1 MMNVAIQAR
10 TFDELNQADLEQ
22 IYQHGRE
29 EMLRDR
35 TFSILLARADTAAK
49 LEAFAFA
56 GERGLS
62 GWTTKELIEISNR
75 FRLLSSPENEI
86 RLYRE
91 CTDEAFR
98 RAPRVREFYVL
109 ALNRLGRP
117 AEAIEE
123 ASRLIAEGGQ
133 NALLWGTLG
142 ECYSARIFFAEQLAE
157 ALAANPASPT
167 AIDPD
172 LVARFPG
179 YFPHLSL
186 AEMTVPLAHALRQ
199 ENLKAATNIFRSG
212 FRESGTS
219 FSGLGWLLR
228 TLDHLADLCIQR
240 TRLQAA
246 ASAEAATSDDAV
258 RLRLADDEIWSVRKE
273 IAGQIQLIAIALE
286 LQGGSESL
294 DYWTNAGM
302 LLLAVIQNAPLAMIQ
317 ARLSR
322 LFTRVDAAFKLAIT
336 AAELRRIRG
345 QYLILRE
352 AFQADS
358 DQQSTLAAQCG
369 LAEFAIAACEAGRL
383 RFMERGSA
391 QEAQAVAPPASQS
404 RTVATAQTFLEKTVN
419 FLALTGNLVAVYI
432 SGAIGRVGARVPD
445 LLINRQVQEDL
456 ADIVETKVLQALVP
470 EERQNPRAII
480 RRIQQVV
487 GNGLKVG
494 DLQDLQSSAHYS
506 FDARSDGLIALS
518 GVDHNLRRYTRTT
531 TDLTATLLMQNG
543 DCRETMYLN
552 GALFSCWQQVEV
564 KRCIAN
570 ALRCL
575 DIRYEAGFQAIVN
588 EEIPALLRYQLRGG
602 QVAVYVDGLE
612 MRAKYFAA
620 RASDSDPTGLL
631 RTYGRAEILDEQPL
645 TQYELENSI
654 LHVLYR
660 DGSSR
665 WLAPRD
671 PDTGRWRPLDHLPT
685 ADGGIPV
692 IPDAGERLAFVH
704 SVRLLNLVEEHALT
718 LLYDAEQGR
727 AELCDGFY
735 NSALFDSPY
744 LFDQGEVALEAL
756 LTPPGLMWAG
766 TRTVLHPDGSEHQ
779 HGVYL
784 QFLPFSLTDYEA
796 ALVEGDIPGTIQL
809 MGRTFRGNLQRE
821 RRRLEEGTSP
831 IPHLLDKVHHWQIN
845 RQQANTSER
854 KRTEQQLAKV
864 ILELARVHP
873 ELVQMKEV
881 KPDQPLIREE
891 ETNDSLYLVLSGELI
906 VSRNGKP
913 LQDPQGETVVVG
925 TGAILGEISALRGGV
940 ASATLAGQA
949 VVLALAQR
957 VIQQQ
962 LATNEPFRQ
971 SLEALAGSR
980 IM

>member
-1 MMNVAIQAR
+1 MSIATQAR
-10 TFDELNQADLEQ
+10 TFDELNEVDLEQ
-22 IYQHGRE
+22 VYQQGRE

-35 TFSILLARADTAAK
+35 TFTILLARADTVEK
-49 LEAFAFA
+49 LEQFAFA
-56 GERGLS
+56 SERGLV

-91 CTDEAFR
+91 CSDETFR
-98 RAPRVREFYVL
+98 KAPRVREFYVL
-109 ALNRLGRP
+109 ALNRMGRP

-142 ECYSARIFFAEQLAE
+142 ECYSARLFFAEQLAK
-157 ALAANPASPT
+157 ALADNPSSPLT
-167 AIDPD
+167 IDPD
-172 LVARFPG
+172 LAARFSG

-199 ENLKAATNIFRSG
+199 ENLKAATDIFRTG

-219 FSGLGWLLR
+219 FCGLGWLLR
-228 TLDHLADLCIQR
+228 TIDHLADLCLQR
-240 TRLQAA
+240 AQLQVAA
-246 ASAEAATSDDAV
+246 QHAPMYSDEAV
-258 RLRLADDEIWSVRKE
+258 RLRLADDEIWRVRKE
-273 IAGQIQLIAIALE
+273 LECQIQLVAIALE

-302 LLLAVIQNAPLAMIQ
+302 LLLDVIQNAPLSAIRW
-317 ARLSR
+317 RLAR
-322 LFTRVDAAFKLAIT
+322 LFTRVDAAFKLAVT
-336 AAELRRIRG
+336 AAELRRLRD
-345 QYLILRE
+345 QYRILGE
-352 AFQADS
+352 SFQAQGYADVGLWS
-358 DQQSTLAAQCG
+358 QCQ
-369 LAEFAIAACEAGRL
+369 LAEFAIEACEAGRM
-383 RFMERGSA
+383 RFLTRGSA
-391 QEAQAVAPPASQS
+391 RDEESAAPPSNP
-404 RTVATAQTFLEKTVN
+404 TDTAAAVQTFLEKTVN
-419 FLALTGNLVAVYI
+419 FRALTGNLVAVYI

-470 EERQNPRAII
+470 EERRNPHAII
-480 RRIQQVV
+480 RRIQEVV
-487 GNGLKVG
+487 GNGLRVG
-494 DLQDLQSSAHYS
+494 ELQDLQSSAHYS

-518 GVDHNLRRYTRTT
+518 GVDHNLRRYTRTA
-531 TDLTATLLMQNG
+531 TDLTATLLLQNG

-552 GALFSCWQQVEV
+552 GALFACWQQLEV
-564 KRCIAN
+564 RRCIAN

-575 DIRYEAGFQAIVN
+575 DIRYEAGFQAIVK
-588 EEIPALLRYQLRGG
+588 EEIPAILRYQLRGG
-602 QVAVYVDGLE
+602 QVAVYVDSLE

-620 RASDSDPTGLL
+620 RASDTDPTGLL
-631 RTYGRAEILDEQPL
+631 RTYGRTEILDGQPL

-654 LHVLYR
+654 LHVIYR
-660 DGSSR
+660 NGTSR
-665 WLAPRD
+665 WLTPTD
-671 PDTGRWRPLDHLPT
+671 PETGRWRPLEHMPMIE
-685 ADGGIPV
+685 GGIPI
-692 IPDAGERLAFVH
+692 IPEAGERLAAVH
-704 SVRLLNLVEEHALT
+704 SVQLLNLVEEHAMT
-718 LLYDAEQGR
+718 FLYDAAQGQ
-727 AELCDGFY
+727 ATFCDGFY

-744 LFDQGEVALEAL
+744 TFDAGVVTLDEL
-756 LTPPGLMWAG
+756 LVPPGLMRAG
-766 TRTVLHPDGSEHQ
+766 SRPVLHPDGRLHQ

-831 IPHLLDKVHHWQIN
+831 IPSLLQKIHDWQIS
-845 RQQANTSER
+845 RQQRDASDR
-854 KRTEQQLAKV
+854 KRIEQQLAKV

-873 ELVQMKEV
+873 ELVQMIEA

-891 ETNDSLYLVLSGELI
+891 ETNDKLYLVLSGELI
-906 VSRNGKP
+906 VSRQGKP
-913 LQDPQGETVVVG
+913 LLNAQGETITVG

-962 LATNEPFRQ
+962 LVTNEPFRQ
-971 SLEALAGSR
+971 TLEALADSR
-980 IM
+980 VM